1 MRWLLRLYPR
11 AWRERYG
18 KELADLV
25 DETGLSPTGAVDVTR
40 GAINEW
46 AIVARDALDGGQT
59 MTLGPAYRHP
69 RSWAII
75 AFALLAPTLL
85 VITLSALHSG
95 LLDPVNPWL
104 NGQRLLDLVLVAL
117 PVIALLVAAAPLV
130 RVELRSA
137 ADGRE
142 AVLGVR
148 LKALN
153 VLVGLLALSIGGL
166 LIGHIVFESVL
177 QLGA

>member
-18 KELADLV
+18 NELADLV
-25 DETGLSPTGAVDVTR
+25 DETGLSPAGAVDVTR

-46 AIVARDALDGGQT
+46 AVVARDALDGGQT
-59 MTLGPAYRHP
+59 MTIGPARHP

-85 VITLSALHSG
+85 FLTLSALHSG
-95 LLDPVNPWL
+95 LLDPANSWL
-104 NGQRLLDLVLVAL
+104 NGQRLLDLALVAL

-130 RVELRSA
+130 RIELRSA

-153 VLVGLLALSIGGL
+153 VLVGLLALSIAGL